1 MTSRTIRMAA
11 IEHDSVGREME
22 LIGRVSDYYHRRF
35 LELIEQMN
43 RQPGASDSPTM
54 RLCVEAVD
62 AVLAT
67 HSQIARLLSEI
78 AEPTVRPPQNRAA

>member
-1 MTSRTIRMAA
+1 MPGIN
-11 IEHDSVGREME
+11 HGSVGREME
-22 LIGRVSDYYHRRF
+22 LIGRMSEYYHRRF
-35 LELIEQMN
+35 VELIEQMN

-67 HSQIARLLSEI
+67 HSQIARLLSEM
-78 AEPTVRPPQNRAA
+78 AEPAVGRAQKRAA